1 MNQIIDFLNR
11 VREGIHAIF
20 YYEDGKLNILG
31 KILAIIIVLLI
42 IKIVKILAVKLTD
55 RLITEELKS
64 KQPKKY
70 LTISSVIANTF
81 KYVLYFIAAI
91 QILNIIGVKTQSIIA
106 TAGIG
111 GMAIG
116 FGAQSVIKDLISGM
130 FLMMENQ
137 FEVGDHVVIDGIE
150 GKVIEFGMKTTAIKG
165 FDGALHTMNNGS
177 IQIVTNKSRGPQR
190 ALVELKIPYI
200 DDFDIVKKIVRKV
213 SKEVEEESP
222 FIIQAPY
229 LLGITEM
236 GATFMTITIIAR
248 TKPEQYFTVERQ
260 IREKMLR
267 EFKLA
272 DIKYLTEE
280 EPTV

>member
-1 MNQIIDFLNR
+1 MI
-11 VREGIHAIF
+11 REGIQSIF
-20 YYEDGKLNILG
+20 YYDDGKLNILG
-31 KILAIIIVLLI
+31 KIVSIIIVLMI
-42 IKIVKILAVKLTD
+42 IKLIKIAAVKVAD
-55 RLITEELKS
+55 RIITEELKA

-70 LTISSVIANTF
+70 LTISSVVGNTL
-81 KYVLYFIAAI
+81 KYLLYFIAII
-91 QILNIIGVKTQSIIA
+91 QVLNIIGVKTQSIIA

-111 GMAIG
+111 GMALG
-116 FGAQSVIKDLISGM
+116 FGAQSVIKDLISGL

-137 FEVGDHVVIDGIE
+137 FEVGDHVIIDGIE
-150 GKVIEFGMKTTAIKG
+150 GKVIEFGMKTTSIKG
-165 FDGALHTMNNGS
+165 FDGALHTMNNGR

-200 DDFDIVKKIVRKV
+200 DDFDLIKEIVRKV
-213 SKEVEEESP
+213 SKEIEEESP
-222 FIIQAPY
+222 FIVQAPY

-248 TKPEQYFTVERQ
+248 TKPEYYFTVERQ